1 MTDDQLARRRQFS
14 FQFACWMNLGVLALQ
29 VVLGVKDLLLNQGG
43 RTIVQGMF
51 IIFAGMMY
59 WGVVLTE
66 QRFRALIAK
75 YQAEQQLAEQA
86 VAAMKRAI
94 ESVAG
99 PMIEVGQEIH

>member
-1 MTDDQLARRRQFS
+1 
-14 FQFACWMNLGVLALQ
+14 
-29 VVLGVKDLLLNQGG
+29 
-43 RTIVQGMF
+43 MF

-75 YQAEQQLAEQA
+75 YQAEQQLAEHA

-99 PMIEVGQEIH
+99 PMIEVGQEIRKHEPRPGTLASSMRPRVARVMCFTIASPRPVPPASRDRARSTR